1 MAKYISLGVLL
12 LLLACGED
20 DSSVCENGFAITPT
34 VTTARCGQPNGAIEF
49 TPSGATGAVTYRL
62 NDGTGQ
68 PAATF
73 SELAPGTYE
82 VSAQDEAG
90 CTTSGSVTVPDAPST
105 LQINLVPT
113 ASACGQ
119 ATGSITVEAI
129 GGAAPYRYRLD
140 SADFSTTAQFNQLA
154 PGAYGVAVQDADGCT
169 TVADVQVLSGVSFA
183 ADIKEMITTNCAITG
198 CHVAPRIPNFTVE
211 EDVFSYAAKI
221 KERTGERSMPP
232 PGSGRELTDAQI
244 AQIACWADD
253 GAPDN

>member
-1 MAKYISLGVLL
+1 MMKYLSFGVLFL
-12 LLLACGED
+12 LFACGED
-20 DSSVCENGFAITPT
+20 DSVCNSGFTLSHT

-113 ASACGQ
+113 ASTCGQ

-140 SADFSTTAQFNQLA
+140 SADFSTTADFSQLA
-154 PGAYGVAVQDADGCT
+154 HGQYAMAVQDADGCT
-169 TVADVQVLSGVSFA
+169 TVADVQVLSGVSFSA
-183 ADIKEMITTNCAITG
+183 TIKEMITTNCAITG

-211 EDVFSYAAKI
+211 EDIFSYAAKI
-221 KERTGERSMPP
+221 KERTNEKSMPP